1 MDSDSECAAAA
12 IVVAVLLKRRKR
24 SKHKKRSAWVK
35 PWLQKR
41 TQFGIYDTLLQEL
54 RLQEEEDYKKFLRMS
69 TDTFDELLQLIS
81 NDIQKQD
88 TVMRASIP
96 PKIKLA
102 ATIRFLSTGANYAD
116 LQYQFRIHKSTLT
129 HIIPEVCEAIYKR
142 LKDNFL
148 KVSNS
153 FHSHNQS
160 VQLCRKVIIIVL
172 CGG

>member
-35 PWLQKR
+35 PWLQKQ

-69 TDTFDELLQLIS
+69 TDTFNELLQLIS

-96 PKIKLA
+96 PKIKLELQPSDFCQLVL
-102 ATIRFLSTGANYAD
+102 TTLIFSINLEYIRAL
-116 LQYQFRIHKSTLT
+116 
-129 HIIPEVCEAIYKR
+129 
-142 LKDNFL
+142 
-148 KVSNS
+148 
-153 FHSHNQS
+153 
-160 VQLCRKVIIIVL
+160 
-172 CGG
+172 